1 MIGGNFMKLAEALQE
16 RADLSARISILEN
29 RLMNNALVQE
39 GEKPAEAPEELLA
52 ELDRCSEEMERLIT
66 AINLTNSS
74 TISDGM
80 TVTELIAKKDVLN
93 RKLSI
98 YRHFLMTASQTAQ
111 RATRS
116 EIKILSTVNVREYQQ
131 KADGLAKRLR
141 ILENRIQQ
149 INWTTELIEK

>member
-1 MIGGNFMKLAEALQE
+1 MKLAEALQE

-74 TISDGM
+74 TVSDGM

>member
-1 MIGGNFMKLAEALQE
+1 MKLAEALQE

-39 GEKPAEAPEELLA
+39 GEKPAEAPEELIA

-74 TISDGM
+74 TVSDGM
-80 TVTELIAKKDVLN
+80 TVTELIAKKDILN

>member
-1 MIGGNFMKLAEALQE
+1 MKLAEALQE

-39 GEKPAEAPEELLA
+39 GEKPAEAPEELIA

-149 INWTTELIEK
+149 INWTTELMDD

>member
-1 MIGGNFMKLAEALQE
+1 MKLAEALQE

-39 GEKPAEAPEELLA
+39 GEKPAEAPEELIA

-66 AINLTNSS
+66 AINLTNSR
-74 TISDGM
+74 TVSDGM

>member
-39 GEKPAEAPEELLA
+39 GEKPAEAPEELIA

-74 TISDGM
+74 TVSDGM

>member
-1 MIGGNFMKLAEALQE
+1 MKLAEALQE

-39 GEKPAEAPEELLA
+39 GEKPAEAPEELIA

-74 TISDGM
+74 TVSDGM

-98 YRHFLMTASQTAQ
+98 HRHFLMTASQTAQ

-149 INWTTELIEK
+149 INWITELIEK

>member
-1 MIGGNFMKLAEALQE
+1 MKLAEALQE
-16 RADLSARISILEN
+16 RADLSTRISILEN

-74 TISDGM
+74 TVSDGM

>member
-1 MIGGNFMKLAEALQE
+1 MKLAEALQE

-39 GEKPAEAPEELLA
+39 GEKPAEAPEELIA

-74 TISDGM
+74 TVSDGM
-80 TVTELIAKKDVLN
+80 TVTGLIAKKDILN

>member
-1 MIGGNFMKLAEALQE
+1 MKLAEALQE

-39 GEKPAEAPEELLA
+39 GEKPAEAPEELIA

-74 TISDGM
+74 TVSGGM

-149 INWTTELIEK
+149 INWTTELIVK

>member
-1 MIGGNFMKLAEALQE
+1 MKLAEALQE

-80 TVTELIAKKDVLN
+80 TVTELIAKKDILN

-116 EIKILSTVNVREYQQ
+116 EIKILSTVNVHEYQQ

>member
-1 MIGGNFMKLAEALQE
+1 
-16 RADLSARISILEN
+16 
-29 RLMNNALVQE
+29 MNNALVQE

-74 TISDGM
+74 TVSDGM

>member
-1 MIGGNFMKLAEALQE
+1 MKLAEALQE

-74 TISDGM
+74 TISDGI

>member
-1 MIGGNFMKLAEALQE
+1 MKLAEALQE
-16 RADLSARISILEN
+16 RADLSTRISILEN

-39 GEKPAEAPEELLA
+39 GEKPAEAPEELIA

>member
-1 MIGGNFMKLAEALQE
+1 MKLAEALQE

-39 GEKPAEAPEELLA
+39 GEKPAEAPEELIA

-74 TISDGM
+74 TVSDGM

>member
-1 MIGGNFMKLAEALQE
+1 MKLAEALQE

>member
-1 MIGGNFMKLAEALQE
+1 MKLAEALQE

-52 ELDRCSEEMERLIT
+52 ELDRCSDEMERLIT

>member
-1 MIGGNFMKLAEALQE
+1 MKLAEALQE

-80 TVTELIAKKDVLN
+80 TVTGLIAKKDILN

>member
-1 MIGGNFMKLAEALQE
+1 MKLAEALQE
-16 RADLSARISILEN
+16 RADLSTRISILEN

-39 GEKPAEAPEELLA
+39 GEKPAEAPEELIA

-74 TISDGM
+74 TVSDGM

>member
-1 MIGGNFMKLAEALQE
+1 MKLAEALQE

-39 GEKPAEAPEELLA
+39 GEKPAEAPEELIA

-80 TVTELIAKKDVLN
+80 TVTGLIAKKDVLN

>member
-1 MIGGNFMKLAEALQE
+1 MMGGNFMKLAEALQE

-39 GEKPAEAPEELLA
+39 GEKPAEAPEELIA

-80 TVTELIAKKDVLN
+80 TVTGLIAKKDVLN

>member
-1 MIGGNFMKLAEALQE
+1 MKLAEALQE

-39 GEKPAEAPEELLA
+39 GEKPAEAPEELIA

-74 TISDGM
+74 TVSDGM

-149 INWTTELIEK
+149 INWITELIEK

>member
-1 MIGGNFMKLAEALQE
+1 MKLAEALQE

-39 GEKPAEAPEELLA
+39 GEKPAEAPEELIA

-80 TVTELIAKKDVLN
+80 TVTGLIAKKDVLN

-131 KADGLAKRLR
+131 KADGLAKSLR

>member
-1 MIGGNFMKLAEALQE
+1 MKLAEALQE

-39 GEKPAEAPEELLA
+39 GEKPAEAPEELIA

-149 INWTTELIEK
+149 INWATELIEK

>member
-1 MIGGNFMKLAEALQE
+1 MKLAEALQE

-74 TISDGM
+74 TVSDGM
-80 TVTELIAKKDVLN
+80 TVTGLIAKKDVLN

>member
-1 MIGGNFMKLAEALQE
+1 MKLAEALQE

-39 GEKPAEAPEELLA
+39 GEKPAEAPEELIA

-116 EIKILSTVNVREYQQ
+116 EIKTGYSR
-131 KADGLAKRLR
+131 
-141 ILENRIQQ
+141 
-149 INWTTELIEK
+149 

>member
-1 MIGGNFMKLAEALQE
+1 MKLAEALQE

-39 GEKPAEAPEELLA
+39 GEKPAEAPEELIA
-52 ELDRCSEEMERLIT
+52 ELDRCSDEMERLIT

-74 TISDGM
+74 TVSDGM

-141 ILENRIQQ
+141 ILDNRIQQ

>member
-1 MIGGNFMKLAEALQE
+1 MKLAEALQE

-39 GEKPAEAPEELLA
+39 GEKPAEAPEELIA
-52 ELDRCSEEMERLIT
+52 ELDRCSDEMERLIT

-74 TISDGM
+74 TVSDGM

>member
-1 MIGGNFMKLAEALQE
+1 MKLAEALQE

-39 GEKPAEAPEELLA
+39 GEKPAESPEELLA

>member
-1 MIGGNFMKLAEALQE
+1 MKLAEALQE
-16 RADLSARISILEN
+16 RADLSTRISILEN

-74 TISDGM
+74 TVSDGM
-80 TVTELIAKKDVLN
+80 TVTGIIAKKDVLN

>member
-1 MIGGNFMKLAEALQE
+1 MPLPKRMLPRTFLLM
-16 RADLSARISILEN
+16 ADLSARISILEN

-39 GEKPAEAPEELLA
+39 GEKPAESPEELLA

-74 TISDGM
+74 TVSDGM

>member
-1 MIGGNFMKLAEALQE
+1 MKLAEALQE

-39 GEKPAEAPEELLA
+39 GEKPAEAPEELIE

>member
-1 MIGGNFMKLAEALQE
+1 MKLAEALQE

-39 GEKPAEAPEELLA
+39 GEKPAEAPEELIA

-74 TISDGM
+74 TVSDGM

-149 INWTTELIEK
+149 INWTTELIVK

>member
-1 MIGGNFMKLAEALQE
+1 
-16 RADLSARISILEN
+16 
-29 RLMNNALVQE
+29 MNNALVQE
-39 GEKPAEAPEELLA
+39 GEKPAEAPEELIA

>member
-1 MIGGNFMKLAEALQE
+1 MKLAEALQE

-39 GEKPAEAPEELLA
+39 GEKPAEAPEELIA

>member
-52 ELDRCSEEMERLIT
+52 ELDRCSDEMERLIT